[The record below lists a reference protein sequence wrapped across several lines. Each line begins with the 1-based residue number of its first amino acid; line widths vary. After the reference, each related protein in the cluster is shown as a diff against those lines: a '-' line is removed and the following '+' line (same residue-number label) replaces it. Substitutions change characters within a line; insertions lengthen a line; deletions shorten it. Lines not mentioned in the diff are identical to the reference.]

1 MGSVSDSPLQPPR
14 DPDEWSD
21 EEWIA
26 WLQETDPGDDQAEGK
41 DEHPRVVAHWR
52 DRPAA
57 TVLGAAMLGLRDA
70 IYGHPEA
77 EVVIV
82 QDASGDPPDDGT
94 PVVRL
99 DPEHP
104 ERSEVVVRQP
114 HRPGSTS
121 GGRRRRR
128 RWRTSDPD

>member
-1 MGSVSDSPLQPPR
+1 MSDPPVQPPE
-14 DPDEWSD
+14 DPEQWSD
-21 EEWIA
+21 EQWLEW
-26 WLQETDPGDDQAEGK
+26 LEDTDVLDAEAGGQ

-70 IYGHPEA
+70 IYGHPDD

-104 ERSEVVVRQP
+104 ERSEVVVP
-114 HRPGSTS
+114 RPENPAAAPGGSRRL
-121 GGRRRRR
+121 RRRRR
-128 RWRTSDPD
+128 ADGPG